1 MEAKAKP
8 YVQSQQRQVSGSHTT
23 NRNKGIKAVRVS
35 HGHARD
41 SSNKA
46 RGTEVQGIDG
56 GMQTCCLS
64 ASVVEKRKEKPEGGK
79 CLG

>member
-35 HGHARD
+35 HARD

-46 RGTEVQGIDG
+46 RGTGVQGIDG

-64 ASVVEKRKEKPEGGK
+64 ASVVEKRKEMAEGANA
-79 CLG
+79 LSD

>member
-8 YVQSQQRQVSGSHTT
+8 YVHSQQRQVSGSHTT

-35 HGHARD
+35 HARD

-56 GMQTCCLS
+56 RMQTCCLS

-79 CLG
+79 CLE